1 MLITKQSQLQESLNA
16 SKAELAQLQTAQQ
29 QQANS
34 IASDEAEE
42 RIKKLREDLA
52 KAHQDV
58 ENLRT
63 AASVHTAV
71 TNSSMEDGSKP
82 IADQVAEHVEAV
94 RAELEAR
101 HDERVK
107 QVDETLE
114 KRTNAM
120 KANLTKRLTEGKN
133 QIRQS
138 LAAEHEQALQALRT
152 DHEQEIERLKTR
164 HKDELEELRR
174 NEESKMSQ
182 LREALKNEN
191 PTAPPINGQ
200 TGLKR
205 EGETPHPSW
214 QPTEAEAKTLVQTSE
229 VVRGV
234 LRKNVTTQVNKLKE
248 EISAQLREEHEKALA
263 ERIAE
268 VQTKSNTAKDH
279 AVLMEGKKNALQVNM
294 ATNKMRI
301 AQFKIDLVQKAAQET
316 PQKPVREVW
325 MAIKDAKPPANVASP
340 PQQDASKAP
349 STMIGGQP
357 NPFAPNSTLPSPGL
371 ATMQGQS
378 NPFAQVLPQAKQA
391 QAKQQSQPLGV
402 STFGRPSPAAPIFQG
417 SSPAE
422 RHSTPPNAAMIQQQP
437 NATND
442 DQQVAR
448 QVANQPPKPSQGN
461 SNTNTNAGTGPSAL
475 RGLQQSGLPVA
486 RGGTSIRG
494 TTRGRGSG
502 RGGPQ
507 VLNTGGGAGQQGRGS
522 PTNNNFN
529 PSARQFVPGSK
540 RPREDTQD
548 AMPGGEGG
556 NGKRVRGGGSG
567 S

>member
-1 MLITKQSQLQESLNA
+1 M
-16 SKAELAQLQTAQQ
+16 
-29 QQANS
+29 
-34 IASDEAEE
+34 
-42 RIKKLREDLA
+42 
-52 KAHQDV
+52 
-58 ENLRT
+58 
-63 AASVHTAV
+63 
-71 TNSSMEDGSKP
+71 
-82 IADQVAEHVEAV
+82 
-94 RAELEAR
+94 
-101 HDERVK
+101 
-107 QVDETLE
+107 
-114 KRTNAM
+114 
-120 KANLTKRLTEGKN
+120 
-133 QIRQS
+133 
-138 LAAEHEQALQALRT
+138 
-152 DHEQEIERLKTR
+152 
-164 HKDELEELRR
+164 
-174 NEESKMSQ
+174 
-182 LREALKNEN
+182 
-191 PTAPPINGQ
+191 
-200 TGLKR
+200 
-205 EGETPHPSW
+205 
-214 QPTEAEAKTLVQTSE
+214 
-229 VVRGV
+229 RGV

-248 EISAQLREEHEKALA
+248 EISAQLREEHEKVLA

-301 AQFKIDLVQKAAQET
+301 AQFKVDRVQKAAQET

-325 MAIKDAKPPANVASP
+325 MAIKDAKPPAIVTSP

-349 STMIGGQP
+349 TTMIGGQP
-357 NPFAPNSTLPSPGL
+357 NPFTPNSTQPSPGL
-371 ATMQGQS
+371 ANMQGQS
-378 NPFAQVLPQAKQA
+378 NPFAQVLPQANQA

-422 RHSTPPNAAMIQQQP
+422 RHSTPPNAAMTQQQP
-437 NATND
+437 NANNA
-442 DQQVAR
+442 DQQVAW
-448 QVANQPPKPSQGN
+448 QEANQPPKPSQGN

-507 VLNTGGGAGQQGRGS
+507 VLNTGGGAGPQGRGS

-548 AMPGGEGG
+548 AVPGGEGG
-556 NGKRVRGGGSG
+556 NGKRIRGGGSG

>member
-1 MLITKQSQLQESLNA
+1 MLTTKQSQLQESLNA
-16 SKAELAQLQTAQQ
+16 SKAELAQLQVAQQ

-34 IASDEAEE
+34 IGSDEAEE

-63 AASVHTAV
+63 AASVHSAL
-71 TNSSMEDGSKP
+71 TNAPAEDGSKP
-82 IADQVAEHVEAV
+82 MADQVAEHVEAV

-101 HDERVK
+101 HNERVK
-107 QVDETLE
+107 QLDETLE

-138 LAAEHEQALQALRT
+138 LAAEHEQALQALKT
-152 DHEQEIERLKTR
+152 AHEQEIERLKTR
-164 HKDELEELRR
+164 HKDELEELQR
-174 NEESKMSQ
+174 NDESKFSA
-182 LREALKNEN
+182 LREAWKNEN
-191 PTAPPINGQ
+191 PTAPPMNGQ

-205 EGETPHPSW
+205 EGETPHGSW

-248 EISAQLREEHEKALA
+248 EISAQLREEHEKILA

-301 AQFKIDLVQKAAQET
+301 AQFKIDMVQKAAQET

-325 MAIKDAKPPANVASP
+325 IAIKDAKPPTNVASP

-349 STMIGGQP
+349 TTMIGGQP
-357 NPFAPNSTLPSPGL
+357 NPFAPNATQPSPGP
-371 ATMQGQS
+371 AIMQGQS
-378 NPFAQVLPQAKQA
+378 NPFAQVLPQANQA
-391 QAKQQSQPLGV
+391 QAKQQGQPLGV
-402 STFGRPSPAAPIFQG
+402 STFGRPSPAASIFQG

-422 RHSTPPNAAMIQQQP
+422 RHSTPPNATTTMQQP

-442 DQQVAR
+442 NQQVA
-448 QVANQPPKPSQGN
+448 QQESNQPPKPSQGN
-461 SNTNTNAGTGPSAL
+461 SNTTTNAGTGPSAL
-475 RGLQQSGLPVA
+475 RSLQQSGLPVA

-494 TTRGRGSG
+494 ATRGRGSG

-507 VLNTGGGAGQQGRGS
+507 ALNTGGGTGQQQGRGS
-522 PTNNNFN
+522 PTNNSFN

-548 AMPGGEGG
+548 AGGDVG
-556 NGKRVRGGGSG
+556 NGKRIRGGGSG